1 MINSIVGKRIQ
12 QRRKVLEISSVQM
25 AIKLGVSEHYYLKL
39 ESGYINIT
47 VDELIIISL
56 ILRALPQTLLSKIS
70 HHSLTNEGEV
80 LEKHYH

>member
-12 QRRKVLEISSVQM
+12 QRRKVLKISSIQM

-39 ESGYINIT
+39 ENGYINIT

-56 ILRALPQTLLSKIS
+56 MLKTLPQTLLSEIN
-70 HHSLTNEGEV
+70 HRSLTNEGDV
-80 LEKHYH
+80 LEKYYH